1 MRSFID
7 RSLYALLL
15 VTLIF
20 GVILY
25 DIIGF
30 KSMDELCGAVLLV
43 LFLYSFF
50 KSENWEINKAFLFVL
65 SVFSFYTV
73 YSFVIGSNT
82 KKAIVMDLIIQMK
95 PYLAFFCVYQLKP
108 SLTQKQMKLINDLMV
123 VFWLFLLPVGLI
135 GFFNEGFI
143 RLLMKHPTYFAASVT
158 AVSLVYLFS
167 SDYTKKS
174 KLIFILMLTIGLASG
189 RSKFY
194 GFYILSIFSI
204 LYFHNSDNLR
214 FSWRNTFAI
223 VGLLSVIVF
232 VARDKLIFYFGYGL
246 AQNGDVSIDYVARFV
261 LYATSLKIFVDF
273 LPFGSG
279 LASFATYASGAYY
292 SPMYSH
298 YNIDKVWGISK
309 QNYSFIADTY
319 YPSLAQFG
327 LVGVLLFALF
337 WFYVLR
343 KAYAVFLR
351 NETTKTFVLVML
363 ITGYCLI
370 ENIADA
376 SFTSNRGFFMLM
388 FMGFVI
394 AGEQRK
400 ARPVIPCK
408 FD

>member
-30 KSMDELCGAVLLV
+30 KSMDELCGAVLLL
-43 LFLYSFF
+43 LFLYGFF

-123 VFWLFLLPVGLI
+123 VFWFFLLPVGLI
-135 GFFNEGFI
+135 GFFDEGFI

-167 SDYTKKS
+167 SDYSKKS

-223 VGLLSVIVF
+223 AGLLSVIVF

-261 LYATSLKIFVDF
+261 LYVTSLKIFVDF

-327 LVGVLLFALF
+327 LVGILLFALF
-337 WFYVLR
+337 WVYVLR
-343 KAYAVFLR
+343 KAYAVFLQ

-400 ARPVIPCK
+400 ALGL
-408 FD
+408 